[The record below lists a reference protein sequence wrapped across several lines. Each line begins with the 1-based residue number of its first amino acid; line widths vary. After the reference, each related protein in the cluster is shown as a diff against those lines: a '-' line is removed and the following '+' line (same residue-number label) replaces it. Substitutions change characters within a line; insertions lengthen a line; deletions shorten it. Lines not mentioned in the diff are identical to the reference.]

1 MNGSTWY
8 FSVLPRVIAG
18 LDSLCWF
25 WADRSC
31 SRPDRSWFL
40 AGRSSFRP
48 DSLVSVWPIL
58 VSAWLILVYVSPIL
72 MPQSNVFSC
81 LEIFQQSLCLRS
93 LSFLVFR
100 TCSDSSRKNRLSPI
114 NTFCSCSCFN
124 CLSNTFLSSSDRSQS
139 SRFSFYPTR
148 SCICQQSSL
157 ADQWLIP
164 MSSLSLWRSSADMAF
179 VSSVWQS
186 DWGSIPCPLNKS
198 AQSHTPRK
206 SLQLVKTK
214 TPHRCLKAALKMC
227 PANIDSIPW
236 LAWFK
241 QTPWPKFSL
250 SLSYSMSF
258 CTASCIKQLLPHAV
272 KSQDAI
278 QKVPLTQTWVLAS

>member
-1 MNGSTWY
+1 ML
-8 FSVLPRVIAG
+8 VLGWPILLSA
-18 LDSLCWF
+18 
-25 WADRSC
+25 
-31 SRPDRSWFL
+31 
-40 AGRSSFRP
+40 
-48 DSLVSVWPIL
+48 WPIL
-58 VSAWLILVYVSPIL
+58 VSGWPIFVSAWLLGFCLADLGFGLTDLGLCLTHLDASKQCFQLSWNISTKSLLEKPF
-72 MPQSNVFSC
+72 FSC
-81 LEIFQQSLCLRS
+81 LSNLFGQLQEEPVESHKHFLQLQLLQ
-93 LSFLVFR
+93 LSFEHFLVFKWPIPVIKVFILSHKILYLSTKFSCR
-100 TCSDSSRKNRLSPI
+100 PMADSI
-114 NTFCSCSCFN
+114 
-124 CLSNTFLSSSDRSQS
+124 
-139 SRFSFYPTR
+139 
-148 SCICQQSSL
+148 
-157 ADQWLIP
+157 
-164 MSSLSLWRSSADMAF
+164 SSLSLWRSSADMAF